1 MLGGMLDTNTSYGVG
16 TWNIAK
22 LCVKS
27 LELVDVLSIYLIDGA
42 CIQEIRWKEGTIN
55 EKLMDIII

>member
-16 TWNIAK
+16 TLNIGK

-27 LELVDVLSIYLIDGA
+27 LELVDVLSIYLIDVA
-42 CIQEIRWKEGTIN
+42 CSQETRWKGRN
-55 EKLMDIII
+55 NQ